1 MISEL
6 IPSKTIKS
14 GNGLTGLLS
23 MGLSINAYRGNEKFA
38 DFSLSLKVEFRE
50 GLLNI

>member
-14 GNGLTGLLS
+14 GNGLTGLPS
-23 MGLSINAYRGNEKFA
+23 MVLSINAHSGNEKFA
-38 DFSLSLKVEFRE
+38 AFSLSLKVEFRE
-50 GLLNI
+50 SVLNI